1 MRTLVSQ
8 TLCILTPLADRWS
21 ISKSGRWQMSR
32 QYRSGIAGVAA
43 CFLAMLPMAARADD
57 AAAEPIAVAVA
68 EFDYIDTSGEPE
80 DQQSKHAAQLQSFAE
95 SIRGGLESSGRYR
108 VVPLACELMPCR
120 AGDLDAEEL
129 IAAARKAGAQQLVF
143 GGIHK
148 MSTLV
153 QFAKVQVLDL
163 KLDRLIFER
172 LLTFR
177 GDNDAAWD
185 HAQRFVVRDIVEEK
199 PSY

>member
-1 MRTLVSQ
+1 MM
-8 TLCILTPLADRWS
+8 
-21 ISKSGRWQMSR
+21 GRAFR
-32 QYRSGIAGVAA
+32 CGCAGVAA
-43 CFLAMLPMAARADD
+43 WFLALAPLAAPADETMAERI
-57 AAAEPIAVAVA
+57 PVAVA
-68 EFDYIDTSGEPE
+68 EFDYIDTSGEPD
-80 DQQSKHAAQLQSFAE
+80 DQRAKHAAQLQSFAE
-95 SIRGGLESSGRYR
+95 SIRAGLESSGKYR
-108 VVPLACELMPCR
+108 AVPLVCEPMPCR
-120 AGDLDAEEL
+120 AGDLDAEAL
-129 IAAARKAGAQQLVF
+129 IAAARKAGAQQVVF

-153 QFAKVQVLDL
+153 QFAKVQVVDL

-199 PSY
+199 PAH

>member
-1 MRTLVSQ
+1 M
-8 TLCILTPLADRWS
+8 
-21 ISKSGRWQMSR
+21 GRAFWHDCA
-32 QYRSGIAGVAA
+32 GIAA
-43 CFLAMLPMAARADD
+43 CFLAMAPMAVRADE
-57 AAAEPIAVAVA
+57 AAAEPIPIAVA

-80 DQQSKHAAQLQSFAE
+80 DQRAKHAAQLQSFAE
-95 SIRGGLESSGRYR
+95 SMRAGLESSGKYR
-108 VVPLACELMPCR
+108 VVPLVCEPTPCR
-120 AGDLDAEEL
+120 AGDLDAEAL
-129 IAAARKAGAQQLVF
+129 IAAARNAGAQQLVF

-177 GDNDAAWD
+177 GDNDDAWD
-185 HAQRFVVRDIVEEK
+185 HAQRFVVRDIVEQDF
-199 PSY
+199 SY

>member
-1 MRTLVSQ
+1 M
-8 TLCILTPLADRWS
+8 
-21 ISKSGRWQMSR
+21 GRAFR
-32 QYRSGIAGVAA
+32 CGCAGVVA
-43 CFLAMLPMAARADD
+43 CFLAMAPMAARADE
-57 AAAEPIAVAVA
+57 AAAERIPVAVA

-80 DQQSKHAAQLQSFAE
+80 DQRAKHAAQLQSFAE
-95 SIRGGLESSGRYR
+95 SMRAGLESSGKYR
-108 VVPLACELMPCR
+108 VVPLVCEPTPCR
-120 AGDLDAEEL
+120 AGDLDAEAL

-177 GDNDAAWD
+177 GDNDDAWD
-185 HAQRFVVRDIVEEK
+185 HAQRFVVRDIVEEEF
-199 PSY
+199 SY

>member
-1 MRTLVSQ
+1 MEAIFRCL
-8 TLCILTPLADRWS
+8 RWH
-21 ISKSGRWQMSR
+21 
-32 QYRSGIAGVAA
+32 IAWAA
-43 CFLAMLPMAARADD
+43 CLLILPLPPAAADN
-57 AAAEPIAVAVA
+57 AAAEKILIAVA
-68 EFDYIDTSGEPE
+68 EFDYRDSSGEPE
-80 DQQSKHAAQLQSFAE
+80 DQRAKHAAQLESFAN
-95 SIRGGLESSGRYR
+95 SIRAGLESSGRYR
-108 VVPLACELMPCR
+108 VVPLACEPSPCR
-120 AGDLDAEEL
+120 AGDLDAEAL
-129 IAAARKAGAQQLVF
+129 IAAARKAGAQQLLF

-199 PSY
+199 LSY

>member
-1 MRTLVSQ
+1 M
-8 TLCILTPLADRWS
+8 
-21 ISKSGRWQMSR
+21 GRAFR
-32 QYRSGIAGVAA
+32 CGCAGVVAW
-43 CFLAMLPMAARADD
+43 FLAIAPMAARADE
-57 AAAEPIAVAVA
+57 AVAEPIPVAVA

-80 DQQSKHAAQLQSFAE
+80 DQRTKHAAQLQTFAE
-95 SIRGGLESSGRYR
+95 SMRAGLESSGKYR
-108 VVPLACELMPCR
+108 VVPLVCEPMPCR
-120 AGDLDAEEL
+120 AGDLDAEAL

-163 KLDRLIFER
+163 KLDRLVFER

-177 GDNDAAWD
+177 GDSDDAWD
-185 HAQRFVVRDIVEEK
+185 HAQRFVVRDIVEDQRPLRERRIS
-199 PSY
+199 PSQTPAPLPQSAAKGGRRRR

>member
-1 MRTLVSQ
+1 MGKL
-8 TLCILTPLADRWS
+8 L
-21 ISKSGRWQMSR
+21 GRAA
-32 QYRSGIAGVAA
+32 AGLAA
-43 CFLAMLPMAARADD
+43 CLLALPPVAARAEDTD
-57 AAAEPIAVAVA
+57 VEPIPVAVA

-80 DQQSKHAAQLQSFAE
+80 DQRAKHAAQLQSFAE
-95 SIRGGLESSGRYR
+95 SIRAGLESSGKYR
-108 VVPLACELMPCR
+108 AVPLLCEPMPCR
-120 AGDLDAEEL
+120 AGELDAEAL

-185 HAQRFVVRDIVEEK
+185 HAQRFVVRDIVEEERA
-199 PSY
+199 Y

>member
-1 MRTLVSQ
+1 M
-8 TLCILTPLADRWS
+8 
-21 ISKSGRWQMSR
+21 GRAFR
-32 QYRSGIAGVAA
+32 FGCAGVAA
-43 CFLAMLPMAARADD
+43 CILAIAPMAVQAEK
-57 AAAEPIAVAVA
+57 AAAEPIPVAVA
-68 EFDYIDTSGEPE
+68 EFDYKDTSGEPE
-80 DQQSKHAAQLQSFAE
+80 DQQAKHAAQLQSFAE
-95 SIRGGLESSGRYR
+95 SIRAGLESSGKYR
-108 VVPLACELMPCR
+108 IVPLVCEPIPCR
-120 AGDLDAEEL
+120 ASDLDAEAL

-199 PSY
+199 RSY

>member
-1 MRTLVSQ
+1 
-8 TLCILTPLADRWS
+8 
-21 ISKSGRWQMSR
+21 
-32 QYRSGIAGVAA
+32 
-43 CFLAMLPMAARADD
+43 
-57 AAAEPIAVAVA
+57 
-68 EFDYIDTSGEPE
+68 
-80 DQQSKHAAQLQSFAE
+80 
-95 SIRGGLESSGRYR
+95 
-108 VVPLACELMPCR
+108 MPCR
-120 AGDLDAEEL
+120 AGDLDAEAL
-129 IAAARKAGAQQLVF
+129 IAAARKAGAQQVVF

-153 QFAKVQVLDL
+153 QFAKVQVVDL

-199 PSY
+199 PAH